1 MFALHEYCRIGN
13 HLFLCFDVGDFMYV
27 PDKLNREKTEQ
38 KIKKE
43 IFERVSFCNYLLKEY
58 DNTIS
63 NDYNYIFAN
72 KEKMKR
78 LRLTITDILKDIE
91 TKAREFDL

>member
-1 MFALHEYCRIGN
+1 MYEHCRISYY
-13 HLFLCFDVGDFMYV
+13 LCLYSTIGGFMYIR
-27 PDKLNREKTEQ
+27 DKLDREKTER
-38 KIKKE
+38 KIRKE
-43 IFERVSFCNYLLKEY
+43 LWKRLSVCELLLKEY

-63 NDYNYIFAN
+63 IDGNYIFAN

-91 TKAREFDL
+91 AKAREFNL

>member
-1 MFALHEYCRIGN
+1 MYTSDKSNRDRI
-13 HLFLCFDVGDFMYV
+13 
-27 PDKLNREKTEQ
+27 EQ

-43 IFERVSFCNYLLKEY
+43 IWERVSFCNYLLKEY

-91 TKAREFDL
+91 AKAREFYL

>member
-1 MFALHEYCRIGN
+1 
-13 HLFLCFDVGDFMYV
+13 MYV
-27 PDKLNREKTEQ
+27 WDDANREKAEE
-38 KIKKE
+38 KIRKE
-43 IFERVSFCNYLLKEY
+43 IWKRVQFCDFLLKEY

-63 NDYNYIFAN
+63 NDFGYILAN

-91 TKAREFDL
+91 AKAREFNL

>member
-1 MFALHEYCRIGN
+1 MYTSDKSNRDRI
-13 HLFLCFDVGDFMYV
+13 
-27 PDKLNREKTEQ
+27 EQ

-43 IFERVSFCNYLLKEY
+43 IWERVSFCNYLLKEY

-63 NDYNYIFAN
+63 NNYNYIFAN

-91 TKAREFDL
+91 AKAREFYL

>member
-1 MFALHEYCRIGN
+1 MFVWDDA
-13 HLFLCFDVGDFMYV
+13 
-27 PDKLNREKTEQ
+27 NRDKTEE
-38 KIKKE
+38 KIRKE
-43 IFERVSFCNYLLKEY
+43 IWKRVQFCNFLLKEY

-63 NDYNYIFAN
+63 NDFGNILAN

-91 TKAREFDL
+91 KKAREFNL

>member
-1 MFALHEYCRIGN
+1 
-13 HLFLCFDVGDFMYV
+13 MYIR
-27 PDKLNREKTEQ
+27 DKLDREKTER
-38 KIKKE
+38 KIRKE
-43 IFERVSFCNYLLKEY
+43 LWKRLSVCELLLKEY

-63 NDYNYIFAN
+63 IDGNYIFAN

-91 TKAREFDL
+91 AKAREFNL

>member
-1 MFALHEYCRIGN
+1 
-13 HLFLCFDVGDFMYV
+13 MYV
-27 PDKLNREKTEQ
+27 PNKDNREKTEQ
-38 KIKKE
+38 KVRKE
-43 IFERVSFCNYLLKEY
+43 LWKRLSVCELLLKEY

-63 NDYNYIFAN
+63 IDENYILAN

>member
-1 MFALHEYCRIGN
+1 
-13 HLFLCFDVGDFMYV
+13 MYV
-27 PDKLNREKTEQ
+27 PDELNREKVEE
-38 KIKKE
+38 KIRKE
-43 IFERVSFCNYLLKEY
+43 IWKRVQFCDFLLREY

-63 NDYNYIFAN
+63 NDYKYILAN

>member
-1 MFALHEYCRIGN
+1 MFVW
-13 HLFLCFDVGDFMYV
+13 DDT
-27 PDKLNREKTEQ
+27 DREKTEE
-38 KIKKE
+38 KIRKE
-43 IFERVSFCNYLLKEY
+43 IWKRVQFCNFLLREY

-63 NDYNYIFAN
+63 NEYNYILAN

-91 TKAREFDL
+91 VKAKEFNL